1 MNDRPS
7 LTERQQ
13 EIYDFI
19 NERIRAAGYPPTI
32 REIGE
37 HLGIRSTNGVAD
49 HLKALKRKGYLQQDG
64 SKSRTWQPLK
74 DASEVPPD
82 VVSVPLLGRVAAG
95 EPLLA
100 VEEADTF
107 VHVERTMVGTK
118 RDVFALKVV
127 GDSMVDAGILEGD
140 TLFVERRDHA
150 ESGDIVVALIEQE
163 ATVKRY
169 FPEGERIR
177 LQPENAALQPI
188 FVHAAEARSLRLMGV
203 VVGVYRRL

>member
-1 MNDRPS
+1 MDDRPA
-7 LTERQQ
+7 LTDRQQ

-19 NERIRAAGYPPTI
+19 NARIRVAGYPPTI

-74 DASEVPPD
+74 DARDLPPD
-82 VVSVPLLGRVAAG
+82 MVQVPMLGRVAAG

-100 VEEADTF
+100 VEEAEEF
-107 VHVERTMVGTK
+107 VHVERGMMGAK
-118 RDVFALKVV
+118 RNVFALKVV
-127 GDSMVDAGILEGD
+127 GDSMIDAGILEGD

-150 ESGDIVVALIEQE
+150 QSGDIVVALIEQE

-177 LQPENAALQPI
+177 LQPENASLEPI
-188 FVHAAEARSLRLMGV
+188 FVHAKEARSLRLMGV